1 MIDLNDDGTFSFR
14 DISAPSR
21 RLVAAHDYDL
31 DAANDWLQDQIRE
44 AFDEWSTEP
53 LRAYLG
59 SYGDAVTERVQSAL
73 AEAQGL
79 HEAGHAGPATSLAYT
94 GVEASSTTLSSGP
107 SSGEVTRARNGFVSG
122 GASQPGDGG
131 ASLGALSRRDW
142 NPRPCGHLDETAP
155 DT

>member
-59 SYGDAVTERVQSAL
+59 SYGDAVTERVQSPLPKPRACTRLATPVQQRHWPTPAL
-73 AEAQGL
+73 K
-79 HEAGHAGPATSLAYT
+79 H
-94 GVEASSTTLSSGP
+94 
-107 SSGEVTRARNGFVSG
+107 R
-122 GASQPGDGG
+122 
-131 ASLGALSRRDW
+131 
-142 NPRPCGHLDETAP
+142 PRPCRPVHP
-155 DT
+155 QVR